1 MESAP
6 RTLPPG
12 KRRPIPIW
20 AKPLAAVFVWGVG
33 IGLLLYF
40 FGSVKMV
47 LLDFLA
53 ACAVA
58 AMLRPIVDR
67 MPGPQWLRGAVVGL
81 GFIILVAAVL
91 AALGWLLSKP
101 VERQMQQWPQLR
113 QHLDSLLESIS
124 RRIGVPR
131 LTVGTLIHR
140 FAAFAAGGAWGEGG
154 APSAGVAGAAT
165 RVISGTAEFVSDLGI
180 TLALVFVG
188 SLYLLIEPRGRL
200 AEPLIQMLPMPRR
213 ADLAGFFADMEPR
226 LRWWLIGVLFSMA
239 TIGILSWL
247 GYWIVGL
254 QFALPLAIFAGLAEI
269 APNIGA
275 LTATLV
281 AALVA
286 ATQSTNVLLGVLV
299 VHSIT
304 LAIESHV
311 IAPLIMRRAVNI
323 PPVVTIF
330 SVIFW
335 SEVLGF
341 GGLLLA
347 IPLDLVIWTA
357 LDRFVRRS
365 HMWDEAREIT
375 PSVPP

>member
-6 RTLPPG
+6 RTLPPAN
-12 KRRPIPIW
+12 RRPIPVW
-20 AKPLAAVFVWGVG
+20 AKPIAALFIWGMA

-81 GFIILVAAVL
+81 GFIVVVAAMLVL
-91 AALGWLLSKP
+91 VGWLLSKP
-101 VERQMQQWPQLR
+101 IQRQMEQWPQLR
-113 QHLDSLLESIS
+113 QHLDHLLESMGQ
-124 RRIGVPR
+124 RFGLPH

-140 FAAFAAGGAWGEGG
+140 FRGFVAGGAMGEGAASG
-154 APSAGVAGAAT
+154 AGVAT
-165 RVISGTAEFVSDLGI
+165 RVISGTAEIASDVGI

-188 SLYLLIEPRGRL
+188 SLYLLVERRGRL
-200 AEPLIQMLPMPRR
+200 TEPLIQMLPMPRR
-213 ADLAGFFADMEPR
+213 ADLGGFFADMEPQ

-286 ATQSTNVLLGVLV
+286 ATQSTGVLIGVLV

-304 LAIESHV
+304 LFIEAHV
-311 IAPLIMRRAVNI
+311 IAPLIMRRAVDI
-323 PPVVTIF
+323 PPVITIF
-330 SVIFW
+330 SIVFW
-335 SEVLGF
+335 SEILGF

-365 HMWDEAREIT
+365 HMWDDLPVT
-375 PSVPP
+375 PGRPP